1 MMLSVVPPLRV
12 LLPQN
17 GEVDVGELV
26 SVSPVESGLPE
37 MDMDGLLYLPI
48 VLLRLL
54 GDDLGLIGQGIGVID
69 PVSCPLLMLTLRTL

>member
-1 MMLSVVPPLRV
+1 MMLSVAPPLRV

-37 MDMDGLLYLPI
+37 MDMDGLLYLSI
-48 VLLRLL
+48 VFL
-54 GDDLGLIGQGIGVID
+54 GFFGNDLGLVGQRVGVIN
-69 PVSCPLLMLTLRTL
+69 PVSCPLLVLR